1 MSFRVCIL
9 KEKALK
15 KATAFTSLMKCN
27 IKSKHVTS
35 HQQLI
40 SAVLFDHRWGFFL
53 KSLQH
58 PHKATLKTLPQQNEF
73 KLKT

>member
-40 SAVLFDHRWGFFL
+40 SALSYLIIDVFFF

>member
-1 MSFRVCIL
+1 MNKL
-9 KEKALK
+9 KQIQITVVNLPSN
-15 KATAFTSLMKCN
+15 FS
-27 IKSKHVTS
+27 SS
-35 HQQLI
+35 QL
-40 SAVLFDHRWGFFL
+40 LFDHRCFFF